1 MAWQRVTWWIVALAV
16 LAPIPGLMFWAPTL
30 VAPLLIPVSLGCAL
44 IGGYLIAVG
53 RRWSA
58 LAAVIASQLVV
69 VFTYAVELPGYWS
82 YPWLLERGSRTSANQ
97 IAWGVWLVICLGIG
111 AVGFAWGRGRRAML
125 ALVAG
130 WWLIAIGAVG
140 GVFTFIMIA
149 AGAGYAGVDPGI
161 YLLLAPLVPALPIVP
176 GVLLLLIAHRVKT
189 NAHQSETGQ
198 PTQRPQRTAPTTDA
212 SPH

>member
-1 MAWQRVTWWIVALAV
+1 MAWQRLTWWIVALAV
-16 LAPIPGLMFWAPTL
+16 LALIPGLIFWVPTL
-30 VAPLLIPVSLGCAL
+30 VAPLLIPVSLGCAV

-82 YPWLLERGSRTSANQ
+82 YPWLLERGSQTNANQ
-97 IAWGVWLVICLGIG
+97 IAWGIWLVICLGIG
-111 AVGFAWGRGRRAML
+111 AVGYAWGQGRRRVL
-125 ALVAG
+125 ALIAG
-130 WWLIAIGAVG
+130 CWLIVVGTIG
-140 GVFTFIMIA
+140 GVFMFIMIA
-149 AGAGYAGVDPGI
+149 AGAGYAGVDPGPYVLI
-161 YLLLAPLVPALPIVP
+161 ALVPALPIVP
-176 GVLLLLIAHRVKT
+176 GVLLLVFARHLKT

-198 PTQRPQRTAPTTDA
+198 RTQRTQRTTPTTGA

>member
-16 LAPIPGLMFWAPTL
+16 LALILGLIFWAPTL
-30 VAPLLIPVSLGCAL
+30 VAPLLIPVSLGCAV

-82 YPWLLERGSRTSANQ
+82 YPWLLERGSQTNANQ
-97 IAWGVWLVICLGIG
+97 IAWGIWLVICLGIG
-111 AVGFAWGRGRRAML
+111 AVGYAWGQGRRRVL
-125 ALVAG
+125 ALIAG
-130 WWLIAIGAVG
+130 WWLIVVGTIG
-140 GVFTFIMIA
+140 GVFSFIAIA
-149 AGAGYAGVDPGI
+149 AGAGYAGVDPGLAV
-161 YLLLAPLVPALPIVP
+161 LLGGVLIPALPIVP
-176 GVLLLLIAHRVKT
+176 GVLLLVFARHLKT
-189 NAHQSETGQ
+189 NAHQSGTD
-198 PTQRPQRTAPTTDA
+198 QRTRRMTPTTGA